1 MFIFYFISHVANL
14 QFGAPQHIPFLI
26 RERTRVNWA
35 LTPTTTTAL
44 AISRIHSFCLPS
56 FFVALKETKAKLAA
70 AMKTTNFPV
79 KGNNNKTDLQT
90 YIHTCLSVCVCM
102 CEKTTPPQRQHKGD
116 CNTKIALKAGAVTTT
131 KTRTMYAQKFDNK
144 K

>member
-1 MFIFYFISHVANL
+1 
-14 QFGAPQHIPFLI
+14 
-26 RERTRVNWA
+26 
-35 LTPTTTTAL
+35 
-44 AISRIHSFCLPS
+44 
-56 FFVALKETKAKLAA
+56 
-70 AMKTTNFPV
+70 MKTTNFPA

-90 YIHTCLSVCVCM
+90 YIHTCLAACVCM

>member
-1 MFIFYFISHVANL
+1 
-14 QFGAPQHIPFLI
+14 
-26 RERTRVNWA
+26 
-35 LTPTTTTAL
+35 
-44 AISRIHSFCLPS
+44 
-56 FFVALKETKAKLAA
+56 
-70 AMKTTNFPV
+70 MKTTNFPA
-79 KGNNNKTDLQT
+79 KGNNNKTDLHT
-90 YIHTCLSVCVCM
+90 YIRVYLCVCM